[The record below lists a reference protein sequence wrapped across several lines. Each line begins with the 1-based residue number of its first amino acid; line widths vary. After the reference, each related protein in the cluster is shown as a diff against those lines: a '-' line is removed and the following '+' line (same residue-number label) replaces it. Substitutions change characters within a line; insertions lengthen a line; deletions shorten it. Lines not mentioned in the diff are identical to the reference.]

1 MDQFFN
7 VGWQTAAAAAVM
19 GRVIAVDVIAVDV
32 IAVGGGITL
41 GRF

>member
-19 GRVIAVDVIAVDV
+19 GRVIAV
-32 IAVGGGITL
+32 GGGITL

>member
-1 MDQFFN
+1 MNQFFN

-19 GRVIAVDVIAVDV
+19 GRVIAVDVIAV
-32 IAVGGGITL
+32 GGGITL